1 MTDPYRSEPRV
12 RCPHCGEP
20 WSIYDWFGDW
30 YFCVNNHVWDL
41 PAGARCPSL

>member
-12 RCPHCGEP
+12 RCHHCGEP

-41 PAGARCPSL
+41 PAGERCPSL